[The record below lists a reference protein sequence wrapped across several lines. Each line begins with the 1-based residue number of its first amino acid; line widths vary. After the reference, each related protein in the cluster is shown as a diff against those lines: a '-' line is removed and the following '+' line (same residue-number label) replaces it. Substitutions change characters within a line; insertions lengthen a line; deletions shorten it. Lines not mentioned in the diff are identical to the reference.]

1 MEYADN
7 GDLFQKIS
15 ENQKNKTTFAE
26 QDIWRIFIQVVRG
39 LKAMHDLNIMHR
51 DLKSANVF
59 LYKDFTAKLGDM
71 NVSKVANKRGLNY
84 TQTGTQYY
92 ASPEVW
98 RDEPYDVKSD
108 IWSLGCVLYEMIAL
122 KPPFTADDMQGLY
135 KKVLKGHF
143 PRIPKSYSHDLWTMC
158 KTLIQVTPSSRPNCE

>member
-1 MEYADN
+1 
-7 GDLFQKIS
+7 
-15 ENQKNKTTFAE
+15 
-26 QDIWRIFIQVVRG
+26 
-39 LKAMHDLNIMHR
+39 MHDLNIMHR

-84 TQTGTQYY
+84 TQTGTPYY

-98 RDEPYDVKSD
+98 RDEPYDIKSD
-108 IWSLGCVLYEMIAL
+108 IWSLGCVVYEMIAL
-122 KPPFTADDMQGLY
+122 KPPFTAEDMQGLY

-143 PRIPKSYSHDLWTMC
+143 PRIPKTYSHDMWTMC
-158 KTLIQVTPSSRPNCE
+158 KTLIQVTPSSRPNCEQIMSFPTFSKKFEKYFPEDHQIY